1 MQTGA
6 EQAAGYRT
14 AINAFRGFAS
24 LYVVLYHLR
33 YYNDFDWFGAFPFLR
48 YGYIGVDFF
57 FILSGLIV
65 SHVYLTESAAGRPDF
80 WKKFIWYR
88 VARLFPV
95 HLLIMLLMLLAALVP
110 PLLAGSEP
118 ALDGQDYQDWFLLTF
133 LVRQWTLPADYAWN
147 SPAWSISAE
156 FFAYL
161 VVFPLIAYFTRN
173 NFGRSAGVLI
183 AVTGSLLLV
192 MMIASAG
199 TINVKAYAGP
209 LVRVTGGFMLGSGLY
224 LILSSLKAVRNWDRL
239 LGFSLATMVM
249 ILFATPFINAA
260 GFSLDLVLIVALVA
274 TISCTYLASGLIS
287 DWLSRP
293 GLFWLGEIS
302 FALYLCHIPMA
313 RLCRYVA
320 DQLEWERGFGFG
332 VLSVIIAIAAAHL
345 LYRLVEIPARQAM
358 RDWYFRFSPRPGLVG
373 G

>member
-1 MQTGA
+1 MQTGS

-33 YYNDFDWFGAFPFLR
+33 YYNDFDWFSAFPPLR

-65 SHVYLTESAAGRPDF
+65 SHVYLPKFAAGSPDF

-95 HLLIMLLMLLAALVP
+95 HLLIMVLMLLAAVIP
-110 PLLAGSEP
+110 PLLSGSEP
-118 ALDGQDYQDWFLLTF
+118 SLDAQDYKDWFLLTF
-133 LVRQWTLPADYAWN
+133 LVRQWTLPADYIWN

-161 VVFPLIAYFTRN
+161 FVFPLIAYFTRN
-173 NFGRSAGVLI
+173 NFSRSAG
-183 AVTGSLLLV
+183 LLLAFAGS
-192 MMIASAG
+192 MLLLLMIASAG
-199 TINVKAYAGP
+199 TINVKSYAGP
-209 LVRVTGGFMLGSGLY
+209 LIRVTGGFMLGSGLY
-224 LILSSLKAVRNWDRL
+224 LVLTSLKTIRNWDRL
-239 LGFSLATMVM
+239 LAFSLA
-249 ILFATPFINAA
+249 ILVIILLMAPTIDAA
-260 GFSLDLVLIVALVA
+260 GWPVDLVLIAILVA
-274 TISCTYLASGLIS
+274 TISCTYLASGPVS

-302 FALYLCHIPMA
+302 FALYLCHIPMT

-332 VLSVIIAIAAAHL
+332 LASVAIAIVTAHL
-345 LYRLVEIPARQAM
+345 LYRLVEIPARQVM
-358 RDWYFRFSPRPGLVG
+358 RDWYFRFSLRPGLVG

>member
-1 MQTGA
+1 MQTGS

-33 YYNDFDWFGAFPFLR
+33 YYNDFDWFGAFPFVR

-65 SHVYLTESAAGRPDF
+65 SHVYLSKSASGGPDF

-95 HLLIMLLMLLAALVP
+95 HLLIMLLMLLAAVMP
-110 PLLAGSEP
+110 PLLAGGE
-118 ALDGQDYQDWFLLTF
+118 AGLTAQDYKDWFLLTF

-161 VVFPLIAYFTRN
+161 VVFPVIACFTRN
-173 NFGRSAGVLI
+173 KPGRSAGVILAI
-183 AVTGSLLLV
+183 LGSLLLLS
-192 MMIASAG
+192 MIAGAG
-199 TINVKAYAGP
+199 TINIKAHAGP
-209 LVRVTGGFMLGSGLY
+209 LLRVTGGFVLGSGLY
-224 LILSSLKAVRNWDRL
+224 LILSSLQAVRNWDRL
-239 LGFSLATMVM
+239 LAVSLVALA
-249 ILFATPFINAA
+249 ILLLAAPAIGAA
-260 GFSLDLVLIVALVA
+260 GWPADLVLIAGLVA
-274 TISCTYLASGLIS
+274 TISCTYLASGPVS
-287 DWLSRP
+287 GWLSRP

-302 FALYLCHIPMA
+302 FALYLCHIPVM
-313 RLCRYVA
+313 RLCRYLA
-320 DQLEWERGFGFG
+320 DQLGWERGFGFG
-332 VLSVIIAIAAAHL
+332 LLTVLLSIAAAHL
-345 LYRLVEIPARQAM
+345 LYRMVEIPARQVM
-358 RDWYFRFSPRPGLVG
+358 RTYYARLSLRPGLAG

>member
-1 MQTGA
+1 MQTGS

-33 YYNDFDWFGAFPFLR
+33 YYNDFDWFGAFPMVR

-65 SHVYLTESAAGRPDF
+65 SHVYLSKSAAGGPDF

-95 HLLIMLLMLLAALVP
+95 HLLIMLLMLLAAVVP
-110 PLLAGSEP
+110 PLLAGGDP
-118 ALDGQDYQDWFLLTF
+118 ALDAQAYKDWFLLTF

-173 NFGRSAGVLI
+173 NMGRSAGVML
-183 AVTGSLLLV
+183 VFVGSLLLLL
-192 MMIASAG
+192 MTASTG
-199 TINVKAYAGP
+199 TINVKAHAGP
-209 LVRVTGGFMLGSGLY
+209 LIRVSGGFMLGSGLY
-224 LILSSLKAVRNWDRL
+224 LILSSLRTVRNWDRL
-239 LGFSLATMVM
+239 LGFSLAAMVIIM
-249 ILFATPFINAA
+249 MAAPVMDAA
-260 GFSLDLVLIVALVA
+260 GMPVDLVLIAALVA
-274 TISCTYLASGLIS
+274 TISCTYLASGPVA

-332 VLSVIIAIAAAHL
+332 LLTVALSIATAHL
-345 LYRLVEIPARQAM
+345 LYRLVELPARQIM
-358 RDWYFRFSPRPGLVG
+358 RHCYSRLAPRPGLVSC
-373 G
+373 